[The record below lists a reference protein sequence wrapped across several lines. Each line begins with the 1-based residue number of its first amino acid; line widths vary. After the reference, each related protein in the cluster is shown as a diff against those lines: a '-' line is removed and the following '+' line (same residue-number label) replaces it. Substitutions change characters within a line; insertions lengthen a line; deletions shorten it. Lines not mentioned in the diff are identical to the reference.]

1 MTMTRGSRT
10 EPGRNR
16 YSRQSGSRDYST
28 ASTVV
33 RDASTSTVPRRT
45 TLPPERR
52 HTTRGLVNPGAQPTR
67 QRRLQHKTGSQ
78 QVLSVRGRR
87 VVAPRANPR
96 MIQLFTVVVLL
107 LCVGVGA
114 SMGLSGVST
123 QQTYDLQNLKS
134 QETELANRIESLTRD
149 VEDARSAA
157 TIAATAGEMGMVSPV
172 EPGVLAV
179 RDNGE
184 VVEERPASPET
195 RAIVDINNGTQVRP
209 NRASSNPDETSEVT
223 ESLQVIPPQQ
233 GATTPPQQAAAIP
246 PYQNNSPAGA
256 VPYEATARD
265 TGGQAG
271 GIGQ

>member
-10 EPGRNR
+10 EPGRDR

-28 ASTVV
+28 TPTVV
-33 RDASTSTVPRRT
+33 RDTSTSTVPRRT

-52 HTTRGLVNPGAQPTR
+52 HTTRGLVNPGVQPTR
-67 QRRLQHKTGSQ
+67 RRLQHKTGSQ

-96 MIQLFTVVVLL
+96 LIQLFTVVVLL

-184 VVEERPASPET
+184 IVEERPASPET

-233 GATTPPQQAAAIP
+233 GAATPLQQGAATP

-256 VPYEATARD
+256 VPYEATTRD